1 MGADQQVTLQI
12 DPAPWSQAMAD
23 LLAPC
28 VTNAAAL
35 VAIGRQV
42 VNGVA
47 TGFLVSAG
55 GRHVAAFVLR
65 VDGDEGVIVAGAG
78 RMNGVKLLQTLM
90 PSIEARFS
98 GCRSIRFHT
107 ARPGM
112 TRVMARLGYRGAE
125 VVMQKD
131 LNHAG

>member
-1 MGADQQVTLQI
+1 MTLQV
-12 DPAPWSQAMAD
+12 DQAPWSQTMAE

-42 VNGVA
+42 VNEVA

-55 GRHVAAFVLR
+55 DRPVAAFVLR

-78 RMNGVKLLQTLM
+78 RLNGVKLLETLM
-90 PSIEARFS
+90 PGIEARFH

-112 TRVMARLGYRGAE
+112 AKVMAKMGYRGAE